1 MKLHKKIESRIDD
14 SIKYILF
21 TDIDNLVVEATF
33 INKHDGKNIICLLT
47 QTSCNMKCKFCH
59 ITDISEEVVLRN
71 LLAGEIVEIVKY
83 IYDDL
88 KLHSN
93 KILLVSFMGCGE
105 PLLNV
110 ENLTKGI
117 ILLNNKY
124 DKIRFAVSTSIT
136 IDRNNSFDNFV
147 IAIKENNIKLK
158 LHFSLHYTNDKVR
171 REWMPRT
178 STIKDSLNKIRY
190 FKEETKNDIEI
201 HYTLI
206 NGVNDKDDDI
216 QFLINEFRKT
226 DVCIKFIHYNI
237 KSTIESTCTSIEK
250 VNEIMDILNKNN
262 VKTEYYIPPA
272 RDIGGSCGQILID
285 EYLEH
290 NIK

>member
-33 INKHDGKNIICLLT
+33 INKHDGKNIICLPA

-124 DKIRFAVSTSIT
+124 DKIRFAVSTSIP

-190 FKEETKNDIEI
+190 FKEET
-201 HYTLI
+201 
-206 NGVNDKDDDI
+206 
-216 QFLINEFRKT
+216 RKT
-226 DVCIKFIHYNI
+226 DVCIKFIQYNI